1 MGKKGARP
9 VLPGAPALHET
20 PQLEAGPGERL
31 GLSSMRER
39 VGLLGGSLEIWSKPG
54 NGTSVTAEIPLP
66 MAGEEFGRER

>member
-1 MGKKGARP
+1 
-9 VLPGAPALHET
+9 
-20 PQLEAGPGERL
+20 
-31 GLSSMRER
+31 MRER